1 MEQNQTI
8 IVGVSGSSLSQEER
22 KLFSKYQ
29 PGGYILFGRNIK
41 APLELRALIDELK
54 SISRI
59 PPIFTIDQEGGRV
72 ARLREIGNEPPSAK
86 ELAQKGD
93 LSLIREHGRLTG
105 KLLSLFGFNLNLC
118 PVLDISFQDDL
129 ENSLKN
135 RTWGT
140 TPELVTE
147 RAQAFVDAMK
157 AEGILSCGKHFPGY
171 SRAQIDP
178 HHELPTIERNR
189 KELEEWEWK
198 PFAALKNKMDSMMMG
213 HAYYPQLD
221 NSGLPSSLS
230 KFFIQDV
237 LRNEWNYQ
245 GMIMSDDLD
254 MGAIVNQYSLGQ
266 AAAMSIESG
275 SDLILLCHR
284 VHLIEE
290 AAQEI
295 EKLSR
300 DLLQDRIKRILFYKN
315 KFRATPAFS
324 LSAFQALNDEI
335 LELRTKVLGDREKA
349 KQKTPE
355 NAKRS
360 PVEDY

>member
-1 MEQNQTI
+1 MEQNQSI
-8 IVGVSGSSLSQEER
+8 IVGVGGSTLSTEER
-22 KLFSKYQ
+22 QLFKKHQ

-41 APLELRALIDELK
+41 DPQELRNLIDELK
-54 SISRI
+54 ALSKI

-86 ELAQKGD
+86 ELSDKGD
-93 LSLIREHGRLTG
+93 LSLISEHGRLTG
-105 KLLSLFGFNLNLC
+105 QLLSLFGFNLNLC
-118 PVLDISFQDDL
+118 PVLDISFEGDL

-135 RTWGT
+135 RTWGS
-140 TPELVTE
+140 TPEIVIE
-147 RAQAFVDAMK
+147 RTLAFNRAMR

-178 HHELPTIERNR
+178 HHELPTIQRSR
-189 KELEEWEWK
+189 KELENWEWK
-198 PFAALKNKMDSMMMG
+198 PFYALKEEMDSCMMG
-213 HAYYPQLD
+213 HAFYPQLD

-230 KFFIQDV
+230 TFFIQKI
-237 LRNEWNYQ
+237 LREEWQYR
-245 GMIMSDDLD
+245 GLIMSDDLD

-290 AAQEI
+290 AAEEI
-295 EKLSR
+295 SKLNAKM
-300 DLLQDRIKRILFYKN
+300 LQDRIQRILKYK
-315 KFRATPAFS
+315 KMFRETPVFS
-324 LSAFQALNDEI
+324 NSHFQRLNEEI
-335 LELRTKVLGDREKA
+335 LQLRTKVLGDLEKA
-349 KQKTPE
+349 KMKTPE